1 MRWICCCMEK
11 GKANLIKTLQNH
23 KRDLSM
29 KKIIAIAAISGMLSV
44 MLGAFGAHGLK
55 KIISPDMLEIFKTGV
70 QYQFYHTFALLA
82 VGILMYF
89 GESKSLKWSAKLFLI
104 GILLFSGS
112 LYLLAIT
119 NIKLLG
125 IITPFGGIA
134 FIIAWIL
141 LAVHA
146 YKYKTSFWQI

>member
-1 MRWICCCMEK
+1 MKR
-11 GKANLIKTLQNH
+11 TL
-23 KRDLSM
+23 
-29 KKIIAIAAISGMLSV
+29 AIAAVSGMTAV

-55 KIISPDMLEIFKTGV
+55 KVISPEMLEVFKTGV

-89 GESKSLKWSAKLFLI
+89 GESKALKWSANLFLI

-112 LYLLAIT
+112 LYILAIT
-119 NIKLLG
+119 GIKPLG
-125 IITPFGGIA
+125 IITPFGGVA
-134 FIIAWIL
+134 FIIGWIL

-146 YKYKTSFWQI
+146 YKYKTSF

>member
-1 MRWICCCMEK
+1 
-11 GKANLIKTLQNH
+11 
-23 KRDLSM
+23 M
-29 KKIIAIAAISGMLSV
+29 KKIISLAAISGILSV

-55 KIISPDMLEIFKTGV
+55 KIISPDMLEVFKTGV

-89 GESKSLKWSAKLFLI
+89 GESKSLKWSANLFMI

-125 IITPFGGIA
+125 IITPFGGVA
-134 FIIAWIL
+134 FIIGWIL

-146 YKYKTSFWQI
+146 YKQKTSF